1 MKNNCHQNNH
11 LNKKRTH
18 RVSIVALMTTLIV
31 FSAIVYSIK
40 ECVKHYS
47 IQHIL
52 LQATHQ

>member
-1 MKNNCHQNNH
+1 MKNNHQNNH
-11 LNKKRTH
+11 SNKKRTH

-40 ECVKHYS
+40 EYIKHYS

-52 LQATHQ
+52 LQTTRQ